1 MVDQHD
7 VAQAWPLH
15 VPVVGVQ
22 VETLV
27 SAHDDLRGVPA
38 GSRAAPESVR
48 VMEHDVVPVSPASA
62 HGAPTEELEKHDMV
76 PVAWS
81 DAPSA
86 QTPFPTLVDPDDSLD
101 TFLQDTAAQRN
112 RDVDASVK
120 AIVSAT
126 TGPDAPQDLCTR
138 IWHGFDEYVIDG
150 GLIRSDVESSLTA
163 SFLPI
168 ADIYGSSCTPSQKSQ
183 SAKIEAKTSLHLLD
197 PSFHERHRV
206 AHFCLNHIPGASA
219 WLFALPDSL
228 ESHIPAPLFRVS
240 LPLTIQLTTT
250 ALLTL
255 TRPIPPRPLAGRR
268 LNAPWSQRRSRGL
281 GFFRN
286 ECSASGSGHVRS
298 SVLCER
304 LSFG

>member
-15 VPVVGVQ
+15 VPVVGV
-22 VETLV
+22 
-27 SAHDDLRGVPA
+27 SAHDDLQGVPA

-86 QTPFPTLVDPDDSLD
+86 QTPFPTLVDPDDSLE

-120 AIVSAT
+120 TIVSAT

-138 IWHGFDEYVIDG
+138 ILHGFDEYDIDG
-150 GLIRSDVESSLTA
+150 GLIRSHVESSLTA

-168 ADIYGSSCTPSQKSQ
+168 ADIFGSSCT
-183 SAKIEAKTSLHLLD
+183 
-197 PSFHERHRV
+197 
-206 AHFCLNHIPGASA
+206 
-219 WLFALPDSL
+219 ALP
-228 ESHIPAPLFRVS
+228 EE
-240 LPLTIQLTTT
+240 
-250 ALLTL
+250 
-255 TRPIPPRPLAGRR
+255 PIGQDRGQDKPSP
-268 LNAPWSQRRSRGL
+268 SR
-281 GFFRN
+281 
-286 ECSASGSGHVRS
+286 
-298 SVLCER
+298 SVL
-304 LSFG
+304 S